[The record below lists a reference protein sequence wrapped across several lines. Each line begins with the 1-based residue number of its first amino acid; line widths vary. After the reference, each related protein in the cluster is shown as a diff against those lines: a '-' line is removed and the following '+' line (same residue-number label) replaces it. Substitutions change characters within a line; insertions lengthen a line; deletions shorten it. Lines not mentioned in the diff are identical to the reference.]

1 MKISTLKYFI
11 SDAFKSL
18 NRNKTISIASAA
30 TVLTTLLVFGAF
42 MLTALNVS
50 MGLDTVQSKV
60 EVKVYLND
68 NIDATQQQNVE
79 DVLKNIEGVTGVTY
93 VSKNE
98 ALTQFKKQTEGN
110 EEILAGYND
119 ENNPLPASFTV
130 KLSDPNVADAVVKA
144 MTVTGDSTSA
154 ESLATGGTQYL
165 PGVESVGNDQDLIN
179 TIDSVSRTV
188 RWVGIVLF
196 IVLIGIS
203 LFLIMNTIKI
213 TVFSRRRE
221 IGIMKFV
228 GATDWFIRWPFII
241 EGMVI
246 GLAGAVFATV
256 ILYFAY
262 KAVYELLVQNIYLM
276 SFLSPSYV
284 LTTMSWEFI
293 VSGIVI
299 GTLGSIIALRKFL
312 HV

>member
-1 MKISTLKYFI
+1 MRISTFKHFI

-18 NRNKTISIASAA
+18 NRNKTISIASVA

-42 MLTALNVS
+42 MLTALNVN
-50 MGLDTVQSKV
+50 MELNTVQSKV
-60 EVKVYLND
+60 EVKVFLND
-68 NIDATQQQNVE
+68 NIDATQQQNIE
-79 DVLKNIEGVTGVTY
+79 NMLKNIEGVTGVIY

-98 ALTQFKKQTEGN
+98 ALAQFKKQIEGN
-110 EEILAGYND
+110 EKILAGYTD

-144 MTVTGDSTSA
+144 MSVTEDNTNA
-154 ESLATGGTQYL
+154 ESLATGETQYL
-165 PGVESVGNDQDLIN
+165 AGVESVGNDQNLIN

-188 RWVGIVLF
+188 RWVGIALF

-228 GATDWFIRWPFII
+228 GATDWFIRWPFVI
-241 EGMVI
+241 EGIVI
-246 GLAGAVFATV
+246 GAIGAFLSSIV
-256 ILYFAY
+256 LYFAY
-262 KAVYELLVQNIYLM
+262 NAVFKWIVSSMFIVNLVQPQ
-276 SFLSPSYV
+276 FV
-284 LTTMSWEFI
+284 LTTLLACFVGGGVVVGAI
-293 VSGIVI
+293 
-299 GTLGSIIALRKFL
+299 GSIFALRKFL
-312 HV
+312 IV